1 MYTNYSEA
9 LANPVGAFSFLP
21 ETQTHSPAGVTDM
34 SQMPEK
40 NSDVWAALLAW
51 WATHQASL
59 HAMGL
64 SMAIAVVRVIYGGGK
79 GKQMALEAVLCG
91 LATLSLIPVLE
102 WLGLP
107 QSMSS
112 FIGGMVGFL
121 GVEKLRDLAER
132 FGRSKV
138 GG

>member
-1 MYTNYSEA
+1 
-9 LANPVGAFSFLP
+9 
-21 ETQTHSPAGVTDM
+21 
-34 SQMPEK
+34 MPEK
-40 NSDVWAALLAW
+40 NPDLWAALFAW
-51 WATHQASL
+51 WSTHQASL

-64 SMAIAVVRVIYGGGK
+64 SMIVAVVRVIYGGGHAR
-79 GKQMALEAVLCG
+79 QMVLEAVLCG